1 MVALQ
6 TKKKST
12 KNAENFSFLQK
23 LFIFRNSDVVKA
35 PRNSNY
41 ILLVTIVVVLN
52 IIGVVMVLSA
62 SSVTAIGDYGSPW
75 FFFQRQLVWLTLGGV
90 AFFVMSRIPYKLWQK
105 YTMPIMIVSLILLFI
120 VLIPGIGIEVSGSR
134 RWLGIGMWRFQPSE
148 FAKFALV
155 IFLADLLTRR
165 ASKLGSFK
173 EVMGPIILTS
183 ALMMGLVVAAPDFD
197 SAAVLSFIVASV
209 VIMSGVPLKFFA
221 RLAAPFAVIAFLVVL
236 IEPYRRQRIL
246 TYLKPFDDSSNTG
259 YQITQ
264 SLIALGSGQSAG
276 VGLGAGK
283 AKWLF
288 LPNAHTDF
296 IFAIIGEELGFV
308 GTMMVLGLFI
318 AFILLGI
325 KIVLSCKDRFSA
337 LMATGIVAWIGG
349 QAVVNLMA
357 VIGLIPVSGITLP
370 FVSFG
375 GSSLL
380 VSMAAAGVLANIARF
395 SHT

>member
-1 MVALQ
+1 MTSVK
-6 TKKKST
+6 TPIKSSKKS
-12 KNAENFSFLQK
+12 NNFSFLQK
-23 LFIFRNSDVVKA
+23 LFIFRNSDIVKA
-35 PRNSNY
+35 PRNANY
-41 ILLVTIVVVLN
+41 ILLLAIIAILN
-52 IIGVVMVLSA
+52 IIGVVMILSA
-62 SSVTAIGDYGSPW
+62 SSVTAISDYGSPW
-75 FFFQRQLVWLTLGGV
+75 FFFQRQLLWLTLGAV
-90 AFFVMSRIPYKLWQK
+90 AFGVMSRIPYKVWQK
-105 YTMPIMIVSLILLFI
+105 YTVPIVILSFVLLFV

-134 RWLGIGMWRFQPSE
+134 RWLGGGFLRFQPSE

-155 IFLADLLTRR
+155 VFVADLLTRR

-173 EVMGPIILTS
+173 EVMWPIILTS
-183 ALMMGLVVAAPDFD
+183 SLMMFLVVAEPDFD
-197 SAAVLSFIVASV
+197 SAAVLSFIVASII
-209 VIMSGVPLKFFA
+209 IMSGVPLKFIGKI
-221 RLAAPFAVIAFLVVL
+221 AAPFAALSVIVVL

-246 TYLKPFDDSSNTG
+246 TYLRPFDDSGNTG

-264 SLIALGSGQSAG
+264 SLIALGSGQSDG

-318 AFILLGI
+318 SFILLGI
-325 KIVLSCKDRFSA
+325 KIILSCKDRFSA

-349 QAVVNLMA
+349 QAIVNLMA

-380 VSMAAAGVLANIARF
+380 VSMAAAGVLANIARY
-395 SHT
+395 SRT